1 MTPLGACVKLVAEPP
16 KVLATASGVVIKGN
30 PRKLFVD
37 GCAAGCGDWYMVA
50 DAGNR
55 KPCCHDG

>member
-1 MTPLGACVKLVAEPP
+1 MTILGACVKL
-16 KVLATASGVVIKGN
+16 VLATASGVVIKGN